1 MIVKLRV
8 IKPQPQQLQNY
19 FIKQVAKSHNFSQ
32 KFVYI
37 INMLH
42 NRMNAC
48 WWCNEAIELHVCK
61 LSAMGKR
68 KFKADHVEMHC
79 TLCAWFSSNELL
91 FEIPIL

>member
-48 WWCNEAIELHVCK
+48 W
-61 LSAMGKR
+61 
-68 KFKADHVEMHC
+68 
-79 TLCAWFSSNELL
+79 
-91 FEIPIL
+91 